1 MKLERTLSGNTVE
14 SYLRDVGKLVN
25 YLQIEGIELSPGEL
39 THEDFLSFLKFMNE
53 LGLELRSQS
62 RMISGIKSFYKY
74 LLLEDI
80 IDNNPT
86 ELLES
91 PKMDRR
97 IPAVLTYE
105 EIQSMLAVID
115 LSHPQGTRNR
125 AMLETLYA
133 CGLRVSEL
141 INLKLT
147 NMFLDVGFVKV
158 VGKSDKERLVP
169 IGEEAI
175 KHIQFYVDTDRKK
188 LKIHPDHENIVFLNR
203 RGKGLTRVMIFYLIK
218 DYAKAAGI
226 EKTIS
231 PHTFRHSFATHL
243 IEGGADLKAVQDMLG
258 HESITTTEIYTH
270 LDNDFLKETIL
281 QFHPL
286 NQK

>member
-1 MKLERTLSGNTVE
+1 MKLERTLSDNTVE

-105 EIQSMLAVID
+105 EIQSMLSAID

-175 KHIQFYVDTDRKK
+175 KHIQFYVETDRKK